1 MFLLNVLLDLTDE
14 LNEFCRSFAIQNT
27 LASLYS
33 ILAYQINFLH
43 LDFQF
48 PRRLFPPPPII
59 LTIFKHKNEC
69 YKQLERK
76 K

>member
-48 PRRLFPPPPII
+48 PRRLFPPPP
-59 LTIFKHKNEC
+59 
-69 YKQLERK
+69 
-76 K
+76 